1 MQLISLY
8 IKKYNHLEDF
18 TIDFKQK
25 LSVIIGV
32 NGSGKSSILEVLA
45 QIFSA
50 AYLNRKTE
58 FSFKL
63 TYELSDF
70 TIVELSA
77 ATDFVIKMNDN
88 NKIDHALLPSNIVV
102 YYSGLSDKMEKLCK
116 PHEEKQRADFKDG
129 NFTQRPFFYYRP
141 ENFKM
146 FLLVLFAFEFGDTKD
161 FLLKKIQLTGLNRFN
176 IEVNKPPNFKK
187 LTAKSD
193 DFWGLEGE
201 NREFCDRLD
210 EFSDDKTIDKKSDN
224 FIKYDFNSINNLYAL
239 RDYFDGEKQIF
250 ERLDMLAY
258 EGMLGE
264 LTLFVEKQGQIL
276 NSDILSEGEKQ
287 IIAIRGINDLLINEN
302 TLLLF
307 DEPDTYLHPS
317 WQGQFMEEIIKYSEN
332 AQFVITTHSPN
343 IISSLQKV
351 QLNLLHTVDEK
362 PVVKHV
368 SLNPYGKPVD
378 QILID
383 FFGLKGLRN
392 EPVMKAFEELW
403 LLIKKNNYKSDEFKT
418 MFEKLEKEIGADD
431 IDLTTIRLE
440 IARKERNEK
449 NK

>member
-8 IKKYNHLEDF
+8 IKKYNHLEEF
-18 TIDFKQK
+18 TIEFKQK

-50 AYLNRKTE
+50 AYLNKKTE

-77 ATDFVIKMNDN
+77 ATDFVIKMNHN

-116 PHEEKQRADFKDG
+116 PHEDKQRTDFKED

-146 FLLVLFAFEFGDTKD
+146 FLLALFAFEFGDTKD

-176 IEVNKPPNFKK
+176 IDISKPNFKK
-187 LTAKSD
+187 ITAKSD
-193 DFWGLEGE
+193 EFWGLGGV
-201 NREFCDRLD
+201 NRDFCDRLD
-210 EFSDDKTIDKKSDN
+210 EFSDDKVTDKPSDN
-224 FIKYDFNSINNLYAL
+224 FVKYAFNSINNLYAL

-264 LTLFVEKQGQIL
+264 LTILLEKQGQIL
-276 NSDILSEGEKQ
+276 NSDALSEGEKQ

-317 WQGQFMEEIIKYSEN
+317 WQSKFWEGINEHIHLNN
-332 AQFVITTHSPN
+332 AQFIVTTHSPVLLTN
-343 IISSLQKV
+343 LTNGEVHFLDSGKCETFYPYSGRDVHFILRKMGGNARATDIEEDLRSLSFALTEVKTVGDLKKVEAIYLTLSQKI
-351 QLNLLHTVDEK
+351 QD
-362 PVVKHV
+362 
-368 SLNPYGKPVD
+368 SD
-378 QILID
+378 SDADLIYYKNEIE
-383 FFGLKGLRN
+383 FLKQ
-392 EPVMKAFEELW
+392 
-403 LLIKKNNYKSDEFKT
+403 EFT
-418 MFEKLEKEIGADD
+418 S
-431 IDLTTIRLE
+431 
-440 IARKERNEK
+440 
-449 NK
+449 